1 LKAFLWIVTSIFI
14 AFWTI
19 SAWVAYAVIDVSG
32 NWASGNAD
40 AVTSHPETV
49 ETLSWLA
56 RVLSG
61 TGEFIVIAVWALG
74 TLMMAAVPW
83 LLGKLIDRA
92 RPKPV
97 LQWHPDDPRA
107 APRNPGSQ
115 RIP

>member
-1 LKAFLWIVTSIFI
+1 MKAFLWIVTSIFI
-14 AFWTI
+14 AFWTV
-19 SAWVAYAVIDVSG
+19 SAWIAYAIIDVSG

-61 TGEFIVIAVWALG
+61 AGEFLVIAIWAIG
-74 TLMMAAVPW
+74 TLMLAAVPW
-83 LLGKLIDRA
+83 LLGKLIDRG
-92 RPKPV
+92 RRKSS

-107 APRNPGSQ
+107 SAENPASQ